1 MVFNFKNNNLIIIL
15 LLVLL
20 ISSCLCYNI
29 MQNNIEGNE
38 NMNNSIF
45 SDVFKIH
52 EKDYLNNI
60 EYYTIRPY
68 DNTPEIKFSV
78 TSGESDLTP
87 VEIEK
92 TEVDKSHNVFEY
104 MKQNNY
110 QMYIIEPSAAT
121 PGTPVPPD
129 ATTVVNTPT
138 TTIKYKFYRLIKPL
152 ELELILQFSEAP
164 PPEEGTPDET
174 TPDETTPDETTP
186 DETTPDE
193 TTPDETTQ
201 NTLPSPSPV
210 AEPPIVQLQSPDTL
224 QSSDTLPPGM
234 PPPDWREKMSV
245 GEQVEMAMEDLRT
258 EIAAYEQ
265 ALNMPGDPTQ
275 RGSPPR
281 AMMEAGLAGL
291 QANLKRLEAIERSQS
306 TIHDATESFTGI
318 QNGNLLFAI
327 KNNDYTK
334 ALDTVGNVLKITIKL
349 EHDILVQN
357 GEIKILPPTE
367 DTKPKKDADANIN
380 TNIVGGGE
388 GGSVG
393 DINIS
398 GLGNSYGGIF
408 PSRRR
413 RPFFGNRSDM
423 HAFML
428 NNDSHDHHALSQ
440 YRPPHYSSFEA
451 AMNNPSNPI
460 VNPINAMNPLEYSQN
475 LFGPSVTPMM
485 AKNSCVNCNV
495 DNAENVNNGENN
507 NGNNNGNNSLLPN
520 LNLTAPA
527 NLLTQN
533 VLDDN
538 GNDNLTKINQA
549 RNNGNNGNRGN
560 SNNSDNSE
568 NKGACPPCARC
579 PDQSNFE
586 CKKVPNYEQGYDNAF
601 LPRPVL
607 SDFSTFGM

>member
-1 MVFNFKNNNLIIIL
+1 
-15 LLVLL
+15 
-20 ISSCLCYNI
+20 
-29 MQNNIEGNE
+29 
-38 NMNNSIF
+38 MNNSIF

-68 DNTPEIKFSV
+68 DTTPEIKFSV
-78 TSGESDLTP
+78 TSGQSDLTP
-87 VEIEK
+87 VEVEK
-92 TEVDKSHNVFEY
+92 TEVDKLYNVFEY
-104 MKQNNY
+104 MKENIY

-129 ATTVVNTPT
+129 ATTAVNTPT

-152 ELELILQFSEAP
+152 ELELISPFSEALP
-164 PPEEGTPDET
+164 PEEETPEEGTPDET
-174 TPDETTPDETTP
+174 TPEEGTPETTTPETTTP
-186 DETTPDE
+186 ETTTPE
-193 TTPDETTQ
+193 TTTTETT
-201 NTLPSPSPV
+201 
-210 AEPPIVQLQSPDTL
+210 
-224 QSSDTLPPGM
+224 
-234 PPPDWREKMSV
+234 
-245 GEQVEMAMEDLRT
+245 
-258 EIAAYEQ
+258 
-265 ALNMPGDPTQ
+265 
-275 RGSPPR
+275 
-281 AMMEAGLAGL
+281 
-291 QANLKRLEAIERSQS
+291 

-334 ALDTVGNVLKITIKL
+334 ALDSVGNTLKLTIK
-349 EHDILVQN
+349 HDKNFLIQN

-367 DTKPKKDADANIN
+367 DTKPVIDADANIN

-398 GLGNSYGGIF
+398 GLGNSYGGRF
-408 PSRRR
+408 PPRRR

-423 HAFML
+423 YSFML
-428 NNDSHDHHALSQ
+428 NNDSHDHHTLSQ

-495 DNAENVNNGENN
+495 DNTEKVNNNENN
-507 NGNNNGNNSLLPN
+507 NENKSLLPN
-520 LNLTAPA
+520 LNLNMPA

-533 VLDDN
+533 VNDDS

-549 RNNGNNGNRGN
+549 RNNGNSGNRGN
-560 SNNSDNSE
+560 SNNSANSE